1 MKAMQL
7 RQTTAGLT
15 LQLAEIP
22 RPAVGKSD
30 VLIGVHAAG
39 IIPTELKW
47 DPTTQTKTGG
57 KRSNAIP
64 SHEFSGVIE
73 AKGDAVNDFK
83 IGQAV
88 YGMNDWY
95 ADGALA
101 EFCLTQPS
109 SIAPK
114 PSTLTDEEVATVPI
128 SALTTWQA
136 LFDHA
141 KLQPKERILIH
152 GGSGGVGTFAV
163 QLAHRHGAYVIS
175 TASTKNVSLVKQL
188 GADEVI
194 DYKTSHFQDLVH
206 DVDVVFDTVGGK
218 TLELSWSVLKPNGR
232 MVTIVSDPASSTD
245 PRAKNSFFIVE
256 PNQKQL
262 IEVAKLL
269 DAGSL
274 KTFVDAA
281 IPLDDAA
288 SAYEKSIPH
297 ELGYG
302 KVVITVPHDG
312 RRRSPLTPSSS
323 INTGAGIV

>member
-1 MKAMQL
+1 MQF
-7 RQTTAGLT
+7 RQSADGAT
-15 LQLAEIP
+15 LQIAEMP
-22 RPAVGKSD
+22 RPAIGKSD
-30 VLIGVHAAG
+30 VLIRVHAAG
-39 IIPTELKW
+39 IISTELKW
-47 DPTTQTKTGG
+47 EPTTQTKTGS
-57 KRSNAIP
+57 KRTNAVP
-64 SHEFSGVIE
+64 SHEFSGVVE

-95 ADGALA
+95 VDGALA

-114 PSTLTDEEVATVPI
+114 PSTLTDEEAATVPI
-128 SALTTWQA
+128 SALTALQA
-136 LFDHA
+136 LFDRA
-141 KLQPKERILIH
+141 NLQPNERVLIH

-175 TASTKNVSLVKQL
+175 TASTKNISLVKKL

-194 DYKTSHFQDLVH
+194 DYKTSHFQDVVR

-218 TLELSWSVLKPNGR
+218 TLDLSWSVLKPNGR
-232 MVTIVSDPASSTD
+232 MVTVVSEPANTTD
-245 PRAKNSFFIVE
+245 PRAKGSFFIVE

-269 DAGSL
+269 DNGSL
-274 KTFVDAA
+274 KTFVNATIPLKDAA
-281 IPLDDAA
+281 K
-288 SAYEKSIPH
+288 AYERSIPN

-302 KVVITVPHDG
+302 KVVVTI
-312 RRRSPLTPSSS
+312 S
-323 INTGAGIV
+323 